1 LQKIVKKLIL
11 LAVLKE
17 NGGVITDG
25 EFALA
30 EDFSWINGIVGNQY
44 VNRGSRGI
52 KPEVVGF
59 YSPDYSFDQAKENIK
74 PFEGMH
80 PVDKYMIAFPALE
93 DYFIAAVPEARF
105 MKALLLEIAQLLG
118 SASGFRGRRGQYR
131 LNNLKGE
138 DIYYEYFMIA
148 VQVVLQDKQKQI
160 DAANIDQYRHFAI
173 DYYGLHLINCYYAPY
188 KLKAFWGNAQSIK
201 IYQSLTQYPL

>member
-1 LQKIVKKLIL
+1 MQKIVKKLIL

-25 EFALA
+25 EFALT

-93 DYFIAAVPEARF
+93 DYFIAAVP
-105 MKALLLEIAQLLG
+105 
-118 SASGFRGRRGQYR
+118 
-131 LNNLKGE
+131 
-138 DIYYEYFMIA
+138 
-148 VQVVLQDKQKQI
+148 
-160 DAANIDQYRHFAI
+160 
-173 DYYGLHLINCYYAPY
+173 
-188 KLKAFWGNAQSIK
+188 
-201 IYQSLTQYPL
+201 